1 MNFTNEVV
9 IPHELPQVENIAYH
23 PLERK
28 YLVTKRISL
37 IISFAIL
44 LMILTSLFIFIE
56 EIQSPIIIYS
66 SVSAIIFLMIFSW
79 IGTNISFSFSGYALR
94 DKDILVRNGWLVRKI
109 KILPLNRVQHVSVQ
123 SGPLE
128 RKFGLASVSV
138 FTAGTGSA
146 DFTVRGITQ
155 TTAQQIKDWIS
166 IQINEHNPS

>member
-9 IPHELPQVENIAYH
+9 IPHDLPQIENIAFH
-23 PLERK
+23 PLERN
-28 YLVTKRISL
+28 YLLAKRISL

-44 LMILTSLFIFIE
+44 LLISTSLFIFLE
-56 EIQSPIIIYS
+56 EIQRPLILYS
-66 SVSAIIFLMIFSW
+66 SLSATILLIIFSW
-79 IGTNISFSFSGYALR
+79 IGTNISFSLSGYAIR
-94 DKDILVRNGWLVRKI
+94 DKDILVRSGWLVRKI

-155 TTAQQIKDWIS
+155 SRAQQIKDWIS
-166 IQINEHNPS
+166 TQINEHTHS